1 MIPQDKA
8 LEYLRG
14 VNLMIALPCY
24 GQMMSMHT
32 ARGLIDLARVAQEI
46 KMQVSYAYLGNE
58 SLITRG
64 RNQLTHDFLKGG
76 YSHLMFIDADIGFE
90 SGRPIIQMLLHDL
103 DVIGGA
109 YPIKGIGW
117 AGAIRAHKMNP
128 SATDA
133 DFAMAAGV
141 FACDFLDS
149 SVRMKTNEPV
159 PVRHIGTGFLQI
171 KRGVFERLLEGK
183 LIPSSIEPMH
193 GERVNKFWQTGP
205 NDEDEEMSE
214 DYYFCYLCR
223 KLGIKIHLLPD
234 VILSHVG
241 AYIFQGSIRAS
252 TCSIAS
258 DTAAL

>member
-1 MIPQDKA
+1 MIPKDKA

-14 VNLMIALPCY
+14 VNLLIALPCY
-24 GQMMSMHT
+24 GHMMSMHT
-32 ARGLIDLARVAQEI
+32 ARGLIDLARVAEQT
-46 KMQVSYAYLGNE
+46 KMSVSYAYLGNE

-64 RNQLTHDFLKGG
+64 RNQLTHDFLKGR

-90 SGRPIIQMLLHDL
+90 GAAPIIRMLLQDL

-117 AGAIRAHKMNP
+117 AGVIRAHQMNP
-128 SATDA
+128 SATEA
-133 DFAMAAGV
+133 DFAMAAGQ
-141 FACDFLDS
+141 FACDFLES
-149 SVRMKTNEPV
+149 PGRIKTNEPV
-159 PVRHIGTGFLQI
+159 PVTHIGTGFLQI
-171 KRGVFERLLEGK
+171 KRGVFERLLEAK

-214 DYYFCYLCR
+214 DYYFCHLCS

-241 AYIFQGSIRAS
+241 VYVFQGSIRAS
-252 TCSIAS
+252 ARMIAS
-258 DTAAL
+258 DTAAP